1 MDEERLRHEI
11 AHAAAQLLRN
21 KQEHSFTA
29 ARWRAARAITRRYL
43 PTAALPT
50 DFEIR
55 QALDQLLGAPHGNLT
70 LPNPDAAGER
80 LLSLLLPLDRVRWKS
95 AEHPES
101 DVLYHSLQVFELARD
116 RCPWDVELHA
126 AALLHDIGQG
136 VDPIQP
142 IDSALALLQ
151 GLVSER
157 TLVLISLLEEA
168 TSVFQGR
175 AGARATRRIRQSPDA
190 ESLKLLVECD
200 QSGRVSGF
208 SVCTP
213 EEAVDWIL
221 RSDDQ
226 SSADDT

>member
-1 MDEERLRHEI
+1 M
-11 AHAAAQLLRN
+11 
-21 KQEHSFTA
+21 A

-55 QALDQLLGAPHGNLT
+55 QALDQLLGAPACASVTAESDGT
-70 LPNPDAAGER
+70 RER